1 MKMKPILT
9 ITICL
14 VIFSSAF
21 SQNEDDKHS
30 LLKDKY
36 FIGAGWYFPA
46 RDVKLGVEGSVEIGE
61 IEEIEDIDVD
71 ETLGLRQGDNTF
83 NFNFFW
89 RFSRNKLWS
98 VRGEYFKVGTERNV
112 ILDDP
117 IEWDEVTYP
126 VGIEVKGAYTISLY
140 RVFFGRAIST
150 GQKHELGGGLGIHGL
165 NVKASIEGEGFIG
178 GTSGGFNKSDVE
190 VFLPLPNI
198 GFWYI
203 WAPTDRWAFSGS
215 IDWFGIKIDNIT
227 GGLWNVSPGITF
239 QIIRN
244 LAVSGSYQFLNFN
257 ADIDGDNFKGSF
269 DLQFSGPALRLVG
282 NF

>member
-1 MKMKPILT
+1 MKPILPV
-9 ITICL
+9 IICL
-14 VIFSSAF
+14 VIFNTAF
-21 SQNEDDKHS
+21 SQNEDDKHP

-46 RDVKLGVEGSVEIGE
+46 RDVKLGVEGTVDTEV
-61 IEEIEDIDVD
+61 IEEIDDIDID
-71 ETLGLRQGDNTF
+71 ETLGIRQGDNTF

-98 VRGEYFKVGTERNV
+98 VRGEYFKVGTERSV
-112 ILDDP
+112 ILTDP

-126 VGIEVKGAYTISLY
+126 VDAEAKIAYGIGLY

-165 NVKASIEGEGFIG
+165 RIKVSIEGDGIIG
-178 GTSGGFNKSDVE
+178 DTPVGFNKSDVE
-190 VFLPLPNI
+190 AFLPLPNI

-203 WAPTDRWAFSGS
+203 WAPTNRWAFSAS
-215 IDWFGIKIDNIT
+215 LDWFGIKIDNVS

-244 LAVSGSYQFLNFN
+244 LAISGSYQFLNFN
-257 ADIDGDNFKGSF
+257 ADIDESNFKGSF
-269 DLQFSGPALRLVG
+269 DLQFSGPSVRVVG